1 MWAVNY
7 DKYSVHTMSNYEQLK
22 TVYETSVF
30 KNILHL
36 IDGVYVPLSQKWKN
50 IKVSK
55 LEDYSC
61 LQFNDNVYLYYSS
74 KERDKDFD
82 TLVGLVRK
90 YKKKNLTLMK

>member
-1 MWAVNY
+1 
-7 DKYSVHTMSNYEQLK
+7 MSNYEQLK

-61 LQFNDNVYLYYSS
+61 LQFNDNVFNLGAGNLIDVFLNT
-74 KERDKDFD
+74 KKT
-82 TLVGLVRK
+82 TLPPRA
-90 YKKKNLTLMK
+90 